1 MKNIKKFEN
10 FSIVE
15 AGRWYQGKIVSEPC
29 PLIPR
34 NNQGQWN
41 LIDLEHIPFETT
53 SGRFGFGENPSV
65 TLYNLMHQMW
75 NQQNQLTP

>member
-41 LIDLEHIPFETT
+41 LIDWNIYHSRQHLVG
-53 SGRFGFGENPSV
+53 SGSEKIR
-65 TLYNLMHQMW
+65 LLHYII
-75 NQQNQLTP
+75 

>member
-41 LIDLEHIPFETT
+41 LIDLEHIPFGTT

-65 TLYNLMHQMW
+65 TLYNLMYQMW